1 MIDVPFERLKFI
13 AKERFA
19 TLFEGVS
26 ASKIFGEGMEFAE
39 VVPYALGDDVR
50 HINWIA
56 TAKSAALQKNRHY
69 GQKRLHLKVLYLL
82 EANLLCGKPT
92 EALNRL
98 IYLHYL
104 LGFGAFYAGHYLE
117 IEIVTDTSHH
127 YLTPQAHAVHIEHTA
142 YLIAQSGL
150 FKRRAATASL
160 LKHATPS
167 PHTLTFIIG
176 SFFDK
181 EPFAHLPHTPSPIAL
196 ALRCPLPQ
204 KRMQGLELID
214 PATGDRIGGANAS
227 SQKYRKELRKH
238 DEALR
243 VKAQKH
249 GIHLGFID
257 DLDAAAA
264 QINLLMRKALH

>member
-1 MIDVPFERLKFI
+1 MIEVPFERLKFI

-39 VVPYALGDDVR
+39 VAPYALGDDVR
-50 HINWIA
+50 RINWIA
-56 TAKSAALQKNRHY
+56 TAKSASLQKNLHY
-69 GQKRLHLKVLYLL
+69 GQKRLHLKALFLL

-92 EALNRL
+92 EALNHL

-104 LGFGAFYAGHYLE
+104 LGLGAFYAGHYLE
-117 IEIVTDTSHH
+117 IEIITDTSRR
-127 YLTPQAHAVHIEHTA
+127 YLKPQAHAVHIEHA
-142 YLIAQSGL
+142 ARLIAQSTL
-150 FKRRAATASL
+150 FKRRATGASL

-167 PHTLTFIIG
+167 PRALTFIIG

-181 EPFAHLPHTPSPIAL
+181 EPFAHLPRTSSPIAL

-204 KRMQGLELID
+204 ERMQGLDLID
-214 PATGDRIGGANAS
+214 PATSNRISGANAS

-243 VKAQKH
+243 AKAQKH
-249 GIHLGFID
+249 GVHLGFID

-264 QINLLMRKALH
+264 QINLLMRKALR